1 MLLSTIA
8 SVFSAL
14 LITQGTL
21 AALTPQ
27 QVADAIND
35 LAVLLGQTNTA
46 LSVLSTSTSPS
57 DVASI
62 ADVNWVSCFN
72 KTILTRFHEQTL
84 VTDIQT
90 LINDFNNDAT
100 LLKGTP
106 PIPDAQAQPIVDSL
120 DKVSTSSWYTSNF
133 LFTFRGLDVGRDSP
147 TGASVQHRR

>member
-35 LAVLLGQTNTA
+35 LAVLLGKTNTA

-62 ADVNWVSCFN
+62 ADVN
-72 KTILTRFHEQTL
+72 
-84 VTDIQT
+84 
-90 LINDFNNDAT
+90 
-100 LLKGTP
+100 
-106 PIPDAQAQPIVDSL
+106 
-120 DKVSTSSWYTSNF
+120 
-133 LFTFRGLDVGRDSP
+133 
-147 TGASVQHRR
+147 